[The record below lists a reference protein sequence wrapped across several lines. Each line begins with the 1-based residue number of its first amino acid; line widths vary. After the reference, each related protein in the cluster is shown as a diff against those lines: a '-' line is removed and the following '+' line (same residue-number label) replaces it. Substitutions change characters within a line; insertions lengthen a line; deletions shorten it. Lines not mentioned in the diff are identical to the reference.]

1 MKEALRY
8 LAGVAGPSGYG
19 SNSTAEQ
26 VTQDC
31 SCPLPSHHQL
41 TAIVTGATSG
51 IGAETARVLA
61 KRGVRIVVPVRDLK
75 KGAQLKERIQKET
88 PEAKIVLL
96 EIDLSSFASIKR
108 FCSEFL
114 SLNFPLNILINNA
127 GKFSN
132 KLEFSEDKI
141 EMTFA
146 TNYLGHFL
154 LTELLL
160 EKMIE
165 TAAQTGTQGRIVN
178 VSSVI
183 HSWVERDNFY
193 FNQMLQPKKL
203 PMIMKEALRYLAGV
217 AGPSGY
223 GSNSTAEQVTQDCSF
238 LRPSYHPLTA
248 IVTGATSGI
257 GVETARVLAKRGV
270 RIVVPAR
277 DLKKGAQLKEM
288 IQKESP
294 EAKIVLLEIDLG
306 SFASIKSFCS
316 EFLSLNLPLNI
327 LINNAGKLSNKLEF
341 SEDKFEMTFATNYL
355 DFLCLV
361 PGKFLKSIAQGAST
375 TCYVALSPKTE
386 GVNGSYFV
394 DCNESRCSS
403 LANDESE
410 ALQLW
415 NQTRAL

>member
-31 SCPLPSHHQL
+31 SCLLPSHHHL

-75 KGAQLKERIQKET
+75 KGAQLKERIQKES

-114 SLNFPLNILINNA
+114 SLNLPLNILISGCGLGQTKLMVDVKSLCRNNA

-146 TNYLGHFL
+146 TNYLGKILNSAPVCLSNIGGCTLSLVSRALRHFL

-165 TAAQTGTQGRIVN
+165 TAAQTGTQGRVVN

-193 FNQMLQPKKL
+193 FNQMLQPNNINSAYNLNSNKRLDEKL
-203 PMIMKEALRYLAGV
+203 LDAHLPITSKEANRDSLFFV
-217 AGPSGY
+217 A
-223 GSNSTAEQVTQDCSF
+223 C
-238 LRPSYHPLTA
+238 
-248 IVTGATSGI
+248 
-257 GVETARVLAKRGV
+257 
-270 RIVVPAR
+270 
-277 DLKKGAQLKEM
+277 
-288 IQKESP
+288 
-294 EAKIVLLEIDLG
+294 
-306 SFASIKSFCS
+306 
-316 EFLSLNLPLNI
+316 
-327 LINNAGKLSNKLEF
+327 KL
-341 SEDKFEMTFATNYL
+341 
-355 DFLCLV
+355 
-361 PGKFLKSIAQGAST
+361 LKSTSQGAST
-375 TCYVALSPKTE
+375 TCYVALSQQIE
-386 GVNGSYFV
+386 GVSGSYFA
-394 DCNESRCSS
+394 DCNESYCSS

-415 NQTRAL
+415 RQTCALINRRLRQPRAKDL